1 MKHKLMWTL
10 VFLLMS
16 QSALAQEMG
25 LPITGQV
32 EDQKE
37 TTIDYTVRLY
47 GMDEQ
52 PILTDSGQLTTD
64 EAGRY
69 TIHVARGASFDV
81 FLSAKTLE
89 LQFNGEILKP
99 RIELGYVPM
108 SKLSQNAFLFGGL
121 GPEAY
126 FKRGDKINFNDIEG
140 APLVPQSK
148 APLVIENNA
157 IGLGLCADGQLL
169 MVDNQQWACK
179 ALPVYRA
186 GQGLRLS
193 NNVFEVASEGIT
205 SVMLAPNAVTNAH
218 VARDAIG
225 STQIQSGAILN
236 RHVVSI
242 TADKV
247 TGTAAVLS
255 TTADQS
261 FGTTFS
267 IRPGARQVRV
277 GTGGTDV
284 DLEVNGNINTTGLVQ
299 RKIAGIK
306 STFIAAPAFQRN
318 SSEPAPAGV
327 LVERGR
333 LSLVR
338 RGLGG
343 SYTLY
348 KQLDVQPG
356 DFIRTV
362 RCYHKGYA
370 STSSQYTAQLIE
382 SSNTDGTHSVLA
394 TRAAVISPN
403 TASHVTVNTS
413 SKTVRTDRSYALWLD
428 VWDTSGQLIGC
439 KVDVLT
445 RRL

>member
-1 MKHKLMWTL
+1 
-10 VFLLMS
+10 MS
-16 QSALAQEMG
+16 QSALAQEVG
-25 LPITGQV
+25 LPITGQL

-47 GMDEQ
+47 DIDEQ

-64 EAGRY
+64 DAGRY
-69 TIHVARGASFDV
+69 TIYVARGAGHEL
-81 FLSAKTLE
+81 FLLARTLE
-89 LQFNGEILKP
+89 LQLNDEILKP
-99 RIELGYVPM
+99 RVELGYVPR
-108 SKLSQNAFLFGGL
+108 SKVAENALLFGGL

-140 APLVPQSK
+140 TPSKSTPLESK
-148 APLVIENNA
+148 APLVIENNV

-179 ALPVYRA
+179 ALLVYRA

-193 NNVFEVASEGIT
+193 NNVFEVANQGIT
-205 SVMLAPNAVTNAH
+205 SVMIAPNAVTHVH

-225 STQIQSGAILN
+225 STQMQSDAILN

-255 TTADQS
+255 TNADQS
-261 FGTTFS
+261 FGTTLS
-267 IRPGARQVRV
+267 IRPGANQVRV

-299 RKIAGIK
+299 RKVAGIK

-348 KQLDVQPG
+348 RQLDVQPG

-382 SSNTDGTHSVLA
+382 SSNMDGTHAILS
-394 TRAAVISPN
+394 TRTAAISPN
-403 TASHVTVNTS
+403 IASHVTVNTS
-413 SKTVRTDRSYALWLD
+413 SKAVRTDRSYALWLD
-428 VWDTSGQLIGC
+428 VWNTSGQLTGC

-445 RRL
+445 KRL